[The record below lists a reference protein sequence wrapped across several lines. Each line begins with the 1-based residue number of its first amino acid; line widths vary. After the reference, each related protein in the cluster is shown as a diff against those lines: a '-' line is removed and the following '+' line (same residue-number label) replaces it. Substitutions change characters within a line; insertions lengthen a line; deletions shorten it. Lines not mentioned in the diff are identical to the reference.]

1 MVIGAACA
9 LLFLIISMYNSKSL
23 NSSLMAKLEETEEEV
38 REAIDNGEDCAVKLD
53 AKADE
58 LSDLQKEIEN
68 LGTEQE
74 RLVQEN
80 HDMKETIAE
89 TEERLVSVQ
98 DEKKELVESLAG
110 FQEQIKMKET
120 LLEQA
125 KEKLKQLESNNDNL
139 LDKLNEAENNHQEQ
153 AKENNNVEAD
163 REEEVRA
170 EEKGEEEKNEEQDNE
185 EEGEE
190 KKDDVDDEEKE
201 LEEGIA
207 DQVVTDGEDGEEYT
221 EMPLDDQN
229 NDDVLAKPEENNF
242 IETSDNESIA
252 ENDLEA
258 EEEKIEEE
266 YDEDN
271 RREESG
277 FNMVYER
284 SSSSAFEAGVDYNQ
298 KS

>member
-1 MVIGAACA
+1 MGFSLSPTV
-9 LLFLIISMYNSKSL
+9 MKSL
-23 NSSLMAKLEETEEEV
+23 LIGTLLSFSAALAQDAICGNGETELSVVINDGDTFNYKTSKKGKYSNNMDCFVYYELGESCEEMTLSCNKINIKNNK
-38 REAIDNGEDCAVKLD
+38 ACTNGD
-53 AKADE
+53 
-58 LSDLQKEIEN
+58 
-68 LGTEQE
+68 
-74 RLVQEN
+74 
-80 HDMKETIAE
+80 
-89 TEERLVSVQ
+89 
-98 DEKKELVESLAG
+98 
-110 FQEQIKMKET
+110 T
-120 LLEQA
+120 LLIT
-125 KEKLKQLESNNDNL
+125 ND
-139 LDKLNEAENNHQEQ
+139 
-153 AKENNNVEAD
+153 
-163 REEEVRA
+163 
-170 EEKGEEEKNEEQDNE
+170 
-185 EEGEE
+185 EGEE

-252 ENDLEA
+252 ENNLEA

-284 SSSSAFEAGVDYNQ
+284 SSSSAFEAGVDY
-298 KS
+298 

>member
-1 MVIGAACA
+1 M
-9 LLFLIISMYNSKSL
+9 
-23 NSSLMAKLEETEEEV
+23 E
-38 REAIDNGEDCAVKLD
+38 
-53 AKADE
+53 
-58 LSDLQKEIEN
+58 
-68 LGTEQE
+68 
-74 RLVQEN
+74 
-80 HDMKETIAE
+80 
-89 TEERLVSVQ
+89 
-98 DEKKELVESLAG
+98 
-110 FQEQIKMKET
+110 
-120 LLEQA
+120 
-125 KEKLKQLESNNDNL
+125 
-139 LDKLNEAENNHQEQ
+139 
-153 AKENNNVEAD
+153 
-163 REEEVRA
+163 
-170 EEKGEEEKNEEQDNE
+170 GEEE
-185 EEGEE
+185 
-190 KKDDVDDEEKE
+190 KDDVDDEEKE

-207 DQVVTDGEDGEEYT
+207 DHVVTDEGDGKEYT

>member
-1 MVIGAACA
+1 M
-9 LLFLIISMYNSKSL
+9 
-23 NSSLMAKLEETEEEV
+23 E
-38 REAIDNGEDCAVKLD
+38 
-53 AKADE
+53 
-58 LSDLQKEIEN
+58 
-68 LGTEQE
+68 
-74 RLVQEN
+74 
-80 HDMKETIAE
+80 
-89 TEERLVSVQ
+89 
-98 DEKKELVESLAG
+98 
-110 FQEQIKMKET
+110 
-120 LLEQA
+120 
-125 KEKLKQLESNNDNL
+125 
-139 LDKLNEAENNHQEQ
+139 
-153 AKENNNVEAD
+153 
-163 REEEVRA
+163 
-170 EEKGEEEKNEEQDNE
+170 GEEE
-185 EEGEE
+185 
-190 KKDDVDDEEKE
+190 KDDVDDEEKE

-207 DQVVTDGEDGEEYT
+207 DHVVTDEGDGKEYT

-229 NDDVLAKPEENNF
+229 SDDVLAKPEENNF